1 MTLKNYQYP
10 LDSDWSKA
18 EIICVMRFYQSVE
31 QAYEHRC
38 SVNDFKQAYQAFKQ
52 IVPDKAGEK
61 RLGREFE
68 QVSGYSIYR
77 AVQAANQTQGKQFN
91 LR

>member
-1 MTLKNYQYP
+1 MNLKNYQYP
-10 LDSDWSKA
+10 LDSDWTKP
-18 EIICVMRFYQSVE
+18 EIIQVMRFYQSVE
-31 QAYEHRC
+31 QAYEHQC
-38 SVNDFKQAYQAFKQ
+38 SVAAFKQAYQDFKQ

-68 QVSGYSIYR
+68 QVSGYSIYQ
-77 AVQAANQTQGKQFN
+77 AVQAVNKATGKQFK